1 MFHDYLAE
9 YSTRHMRKAL
19 VELFKVLDTTPEN
32 RDPYLKDDNP
42 QLAAFPYVNG
52 GLFANEDIEI
62 PPFTD
67 EIRALLLDKASTDFN
82 WSEISP
88 TIFGAVFESTLN
100 PETRRSGGMHYTS
113 IENIHKV
120 IDPLFLDD
128 LKKELGEI
136 CEIAVEQTRKRKL
149 EYFQNQLASLTFLE
163 IILPSLIQ
171 RTGIIK
177 KCAFAV

>member
-1 MFHDYLAE
+1 M
-9 YSTRHMRKAL
+9 
-19 VELFKVLDTTPEN
+19 LDTPSEK

-42 QLAAFPYVNG
+42 SLAAFSYVNG

-67 EIRALLLDKASTDFN
+67 EIRDLLLEKASSDFN

-100 PETRRSGGMHYTS
+100 LETCCSGGMHYTS

-120 IDPLFLDD
+120 ITPLFMDE
-128 LKKELGEI
+128 LKKEFAEI
-136 CEIAVEQTRKRKL
+136 CEIAVERTRERKL
-149 EYFQNQLASLTFLE
+149 IEFQQKLVSLTFLE
-163 IILPSLIQ
+163 IKTRYLIQ
-171 RTGIIK
+171 RY
-177 KCAFAV
+177 AA